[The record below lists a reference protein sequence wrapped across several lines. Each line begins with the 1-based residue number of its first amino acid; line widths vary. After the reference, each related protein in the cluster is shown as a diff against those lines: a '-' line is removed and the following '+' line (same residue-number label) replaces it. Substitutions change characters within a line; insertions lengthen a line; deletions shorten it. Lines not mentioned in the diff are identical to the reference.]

1 MATEK
6 KIVITKEMEE
16 ELAGMGSGLTPEQEK
31 EKDAGGGAKQ

>member
-16 ELAGMGSGLTPEQEK
+16 ELASMGKGEEK
-31 EKDAGGGAKQ
+31 EGDKK